1 MGVFGFPYS
10 WIFLPQYFL
19 LFFFAVNLDGDIVRE
34 SFSVKFILHSL
45 WYTPL
50 VYVFMNLFFNV
61 VFCACS
67 LLIFFSQ
74 PNVNI
79 TWITGHIHRSIV
91 DKIDPTSEY
100 VEMVKKYTL
109 SITLGYIVL
118 WNVIRRIYLT
128 VRNTFDEPW
137 RAPPPPPFL

>member
-1 MGVFGFPYS
+1 LKLNRGKFY
-10 WIFLPQYFL
+10 
-19 LFFFAVNLDGDIVRE
+19 DI
-34 SFSVKFILHSL
+34 
-45 WYTPL
+45 
-50 VYVFMNLFFNV
+50 NN
-61 VFCACS
+61 
-67 LLIFFSQ
+67 
-74 PNVNI
+74 

-118 WNVIRRIYLT
+118 WNVIRIYLT

-137 RAPPPPPFL
+137 RGLSPPPHLGTFNVHVLGSDIFIEIYTRTLNDIFHTIVKNK